1 MYDPIIDVLKKDEK
15 YYVVL
20 TPEIEGLYIYTSF
33 DFSEPDRSYPKYKE
47 PIINTQRCQNAKDCN
62 VQKKRKKGRI
72 MSIRVNDLKFRANR

>member
-1 MYDPIIDVLKKDEK
+1 MDFAKVKYSRAMYDPIIDVLKKDEK

-47 PIINTQRCQNAKDCN
+47 PILIPKDARMLKI
-62 VQKKRKKGRI
+62 VTYRRKEKK
-72 MSIRVNDLKFRANR
+72 VE